1 MTTLLESLTCGLR
14 SWTASR
20 WLIRGF
26 IALSS
31 AASSLCCAPAYS
43 DADPTG
49 RAFETLTEWDATVG
63 VLRPGLT
70 VAIRDGATSTGEFR
84 QGQALCAD
92 GRATI
97 TLYRGTFERDAF
109 DAEVRHVMLHELVHV
124 HLHCNDSDHSAD
136 PSALMY
142 RESSDANVDADVA
155 PADVALIREAWIR

>member
-1 MTTLLESLTCGLR
+1 MAETILAMATLIG
-14 SWTASR
+14 
-20 WLIRGF
+20 
-26 IALSS
+26 
-31 AASSLCCAPAYS
+31 CAPAYS
-43 DADPTG
+43 DAVPTG

-84 QGQALCAD
+84 QGQALCSD

-136 PSALMY
+136 PAALMY
-142 RESSDANVDADVA
+142 RETLDANLYAGIAQSDVD
-155 PADVALIREAWIR
+155 LIREAWIR